1 MRNGTDQGPE
11 SNNPK
16 QAPKL
21 AVKANPHE
29 QTVGLRREPMGS
41 PAVYKP
47 LLSLTQ
53 NEPKRRNSVI
63 AAKQEPAPELA
74 AKLNQRDAAL
84 STHSPLEPM
93 ALAPS
98 DKPSIRQSQA
108 KTDGR
113 SYSANI
119 WSLLPRRRPN
129 AGQRGSTTVTFETGP
144 AGTLRFVQVGQSS
157 GNARLN
163 QLALATVRAAAPF
176 PPPPVLKD
184 GTPTYTIRIN
194 FR

>member
-1 MRNGTDQGPE
+1 MARTRGPNLA
-11 SNNPK
+11 NNPK

-53 NEPKRRNSVI
+53 NEPKRRNSV
-63 AAKQEPAPELA
+63 
-74 AKLNQRDAAL
+74 
-84 STHSPLEPM
+84 
-93 ALAPS
+93 
-98 DKPSIRQSQA
+98 
-108 KTDGR
+108 
-113 SYSANI
+113 
-119 WSLLPRRRPN
+119 
-129 AGQRGSTTVTFETGP
+129 RGSTTVTFETGP